1 MHIFFSSYSFYC
13 QEEQKQT
20 KNALMKHDKCSSS
33 LYTDEYYT
41 HEYINE
47 MTRFKAEEELVFMT
61 AEELEKTG
69 LINEFI

>member
-1 MHIFFSSYSFYC
+1 
-13 QEEQKQT
+13 
-20 KNALMKHDKCSSS
+20 MKHDKCSSS
-33 LYTDEYYT
+33 LYTDEDYT
-41 HEYINE
+41 HEYIKE